1 MNRILLAAALA
12 VLLAGCTAGSSRA
25 TRTDSATPPGG
36 ELVRVTRVI
45 DGDTIVIEGGEHV
58 RYVGVDTPET
68 VKPETAVQCYGKEA
82 SDRNKQLV
90 EGKQVVL
97 VRDTSD
103 RDDFG
108 RLLRYVY
115 VDGIDVSGALIRDG
129 FGYVY
134 SKKPDT
140 AHLQEYGKLEREARA
155 RGAGLW
161 SACRK

>member
-1 MNRILLAAALA
+1 MIRFLITAIGVAVLAAA
-12 VLLAGCTAGSSRA
+12 CTTGSRAGSTA
-25 TRTDSATPPGG
+25 TTLPAGD
-36 ELVRVTRVI
+36 LVRVSRVI

-90 EGKQVVL
+90 EGKEVRL

-115 VDGIDVSGALIRDG
+115 VDGVDVSAALIRDG
-129 FGYVY
+129 YGYVY

-161 SACRK
+161 SACRR